1 MLGVGNFD
9 PKYTAAQRE
18 AAAIAYVDLGMRP
31 AARVVAAAKAGTLR
45 LGDEPVPACE
55 MPEATVRDLA
65 RELRNRRAGK
75 VKSETA
81 AMPARD
87 AAEALKRNL
96 AAMCE
101 QEIAAESRRRVGK
114 RDPERIRQLA
124 RAAREIAAIPDRA
137 DPNPRTPGRR
147 DPETGAMSNGGATVG
162 GLAGTILKA
171 HGQGPQRTR
180 GNAGQTAAPET
191 PSSSKAHVET
201 HTQAQQASETTS
213 AQGTEGEGVPGSWA
227 SEQASALVGA
237 LEP

>member
-1 MLGVGNFD
+1 MLGVGIFD
-9 PKYTAAQRE
+9 QKYTAAQRE

-31 AARVVAAAKAGTLR
+31 AARVVAAAAAGALR
-45 LGDEPVPACE
+45 LGEEPVPACD

-87 AAEALKRNL
+87 AAEALKRAL
-96 AAMCE
+96 AAMTE
-101 QEIAAESRRRVGK
+101 QEIAAERRKRIGK

-147 DPETGAMSNGGATVG
+147 DPETGGMTNGGATSG
-162 GLAGTILKA
+162 GLAGAILSA

-180 GNAGQTAAPET
+180 GNAGEVTAPET
-191 PSSSKAHVET
+191 PSREKATTEKAT
-201 HTQAQQASETTS
+201 HAQQASEAST
-213 AQGTEGEGVPGSWA
+213 QEGSGEGGVPGSWA
-227 SEQASALVGA
+227 SEQASTVLGA
-237 LEP
+237 